1 MKEDDMWARVST
13 YEGPPDGIDDAVDY
27 ANREVVPQLRQA
39 DGFRGLYALADRTS
53 GRSMSITLW
62 DSEEALNTSEEAAN
76 RMRQDSTDA
85 ARGQIANVERFEVTM
100 RELI

>member
-1 MKEDDMWARVST
+1 MWARVST

-27 ANREVVPQLRQA
+27 ANRQIVPKLRQT

-53 GRSMSITLW
+53 GKSMSITLW
-62 DSEEALNTSEEAAN
+62 DSEEALRASEEAAD
-76 RMRQDSTDA
+76 RMREDSTDA

-100 RELI
+100 RETV